1 MKRFALLLASTAFVT
16 PALAAD
22 VIYEEP
28 PAPAPMMIE
37 PVATTA
43 TWTGIYI
50 GGQAGVAFSSSDSIN
65 LDPANDGAFG
75 DGTFD
80 SGDDDNA
87 GFVGGAHIGYDHQF
101 ANNVVLGAVADINY
115 IDAEMNRSYTVGYPG
130 GPAGTFGLNEEVD
143 YMGTVRARLGYAFDS
158 ILVYGTG
165 GLAYA
170 GYDRSS
176 SLPGT
181 AATDSFAGYTF
192 EENGD
197 DADVGYSV
205 GGGIDVMATQNISFG
220 VEYLYT
226 NLGSNDYSVTAT
238 NTNSDLNFT
247 TESNDDDLDF
257 HTIWAKASYRFN

>member
-22 VIYEEP
+22 VIYDEP

-50 GGQAGVAFSSSDSIN
+50 GGQAGVAFSNSNSIN
-65 LDPANDGAFG
+65 FDAGNDGVFG

-80 SGDDDNA
+80 NGDDSNA
-87 GFVGGAHIGYDHQF
+87 GFVGGAHIGYDYQF
-101 ANNVVLGAVADINY
+101 ANNIVLGAVADINY
-115 IDAEMNRSYTVGYPG
+115 IDAETNRNYTVDGNN
-130 GPAGTFGLNEEVD
+130 FGVNEELD
-143 YMGTVRARLGYAFDS
+143 YLGTVRARVGYAMDS
-158 ILVYGTG
+158 VLLYGTG

-170 GYDRSS
+170 GYNRESS
-176 SLPGT
+176 FPNAPVNSL
-181 AATDSFAGYTF
+181 AGYTF
-192 EENGD
+192 EENGE
-197 DADVGYSV
+197 DADIGYAV
-205 GGGIDVMATQNISFG
+205 GGGVDVMATQNISFG

-226 NLGSNDYSVTAT
+226 NLGSKDYSVSAT
-238 NTNSDLNFT
+238 NGTNTVDFT
-247 TESNDDDLDF
+247 SESNDEDLDF

>member
-22 VIYEEP
+22 VIYQEP

-37 PVATTA
+37 PIATTA

-50 GGQAGVAFSSSDSIN
+50 GGQAGVSFSNSDSIN
-65 LDPANDGAFG
+65 FDADEDGIFDNIRSNNDNN
-75 DGTFD
+75 
-80 SGDDDNA
+80 SG
-87 GFVGGAHIGYDHQF
+87 FIGGAHIGYDYQF

-115 IDAEMNRSYTVGYPG
+115 IDAETNRNFTVVNPLNGQ
-130 GPAGTFGLNEEVD
+130 AGTFGVNEELD
-143 YMGTVRARLGYAFDS
+143 YLGTVRARLGYAFDS
-158 ILVYGTG
+158 VLVYGTG

-176 SLPGT
+176 TLPGT
-181 AATDSFAGYTF
+181 GAGEGFAGYTF
-192 EENGD
+192 EESGSS
-197 DADVGYSV
+197 ADIGYSV

-226 NLGSNDYSVTAT
+226 NLGSNDYSVRAT
-238 NTNSDLNFT
+238 NANNTLNFT
-247 TESNDDDLDF
+247 STSNDDDLDF
-257 HTIWAKASYRFN
+257 HTVWAKASYRFN

>member
-50 GGQAGVAFSSSDSIN
+50 GGQAGVAFSDSDSVSF
-65 LDPANDGAFG
+65 DPGQDGVFG

-80 SGDDDNA
+80 SGDDNNA
-87 GFVGGAHIGYDHQF
+87 GFIGGAHIGYDHQF

-115 IDAEMNRSYTVGYPG
+115 IDAETNRNYSVALPSG
-130 GPAGTFGLNEEVD
+130 GVANFGLNEELD

-176 SLPGT
+176 SVPVSG
-181 AATDSFAGYTF
+181 FGGYTF